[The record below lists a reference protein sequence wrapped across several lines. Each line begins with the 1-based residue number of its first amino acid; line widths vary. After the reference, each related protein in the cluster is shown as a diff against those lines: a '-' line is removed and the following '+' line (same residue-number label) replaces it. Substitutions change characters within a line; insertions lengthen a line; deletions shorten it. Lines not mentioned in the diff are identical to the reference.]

1 MIRNVL
7 AVLLAATALA
17 GADAGEFLVDP
28 GVVYAPADHNQSYP
42 AIASNDTN
50 SLLVWS
56 DERGGSDA
64 DIYGARFAAQPVWPM
79 VLDEASIAISTAANA
94 QKNAAVASDGTN
106 YLVAWTDRRADT
118 GDIYVCRVTSDGS
131 VLDPEGIPVST
142 ALGYQGEPA
151 VAFDG
156 TNYLVVWTDERN
168 DGSDIYGAR
177 VTQDGTVLDTAGI
190 ALVSDSAGQT
200 APAVAY
206 DGANVLLVW
215 GDTRNDQG
223 DICGA
228 RVSSDGTLLD
238 SAGFVI
244 AAAPSLQHSPEIALG
259 VDEALV
265 VWVDMRGGPATDIY
279 GSRITRDGEVLDS
292 AGFAIATSTWYEYDA
307 KVAFDGTQYLVV
319 WTDAVAHGNVF
330 GGRVATDGTVL
341 DTPGFFISQGGE
353 HACGPGITFDGEHSV
368 VAWND
373 VRDGTVGQS
382 VSASRIGGDGMV
394 LDPMGIPVSNAARS
408 QRLPGAAFSGTEFL
422 VVWGETRVGGSDVYG
437 VRLTTEGT
445 VVDSTAIPIS
455 PPGGDRASAATA
467 HGRSHFLVVWEDGR
481 LRERDV
487 RGARVRDDGVVLDM
501 PGILIS
507 GAPWEQVAPAVTSDG
522 TDFLVAWQDFRNSDY
537 DIYCA
542 RVSWTGLML
551 DTAGVAVCTT
561 SRTEVT
567 PAVAYNGSDYLVV
580 WDCQDIGI
588 RDICGARVNG
598 EGIVLDPDGVIVSA
612 PSGAAGQ
619 PAASSDGDN
628 FFVVWSDSR
637 SGDRDIYGARVS
649 ATGTVLDTAGIEI
662 CSAPGAQECPAVEY
676 DGTNFLVV
684 WQDWRDGERDL
695 YGARVA
701 REGTILDTFTVT
713 TQPGYQVDPIL
724 AGDGA
729 GRTLLAYSGWTGVVG
744 DTPYNSPRIWG
755 TFSPAIGVG
764 DRPAELARA
773 PQHFPTIVRGCLD
786 LPSAIY
792 NRQSKISLHDITGRE
807 VLDLKP
813 GANDVGGLSP
823 GVYFLYEAQAQT
835 QAQGVRKVVVAR

>member
-1 MIRNVL
+1 VKYSVL
-7 AVLLAATALA
+7 AVLLAATVLA

-28 GVVYAPADHNQSYP
+28 GVVYAPADQNQLDP

-50 SLLVWS
+50 SLFVWS
-56 DERGGSDA
+56 DERGGTDA
-64 DIYGARFAAQPVWPM
+64 DIYGARFAAQPVWPP
-79 VLDEASIAISTAANA
+79 VLDEASIVMSTAANA
-94 QKNAAVASDGTN
+94 QKSAAVASDGTD
-106 YLVAWTDRRADT
+106 YLVAWTDLRADS
-118 GDIYVCRVTSDGS
+118 GDIYVCRVTSGGS

-142 ALGYQGEPA
+142 ASRYQGEPA
-151 VAFDG
+151 IAFDG

-168 DGSDIYGAR
+168 NGSDIYGAR
-177 VTQDGTVLDTAGI
+177 VAQDGTVLDTAGI

-206 DGANVLLVW
+206 DGANVLLIW

-223 DICGA
+223 DIYGA

-238 SAGFVI
+238 SAGFVVS
-244 AAAPSLQHSPEIALG
+244 AAPSLQHSPEIALG

-265 VWVDMRGGPATDIY
+265 VWADLRNGPDTDIY

-292 AGFAIATSTWYEYDA
+292 AGVAIATSSWYEYDA
-307 KVAFDGTQYLVV
+307 RVAFDGTQYLVV

-353 HACGPGITFDGEHSV
+353 YAGSPAVTFDGEHSV
-368 VAWND
+368 VAWSD

-382 VSASRIGGDGMV
+382 VSASRVDGDGMV
-394 LDPMGIPVSNAARS
+394 LDPMGITVSNAACS
-408 QRLPGAAFSGTEFL
+408 QKLPGAAFGGSEFL
-422 VVWGETRVGGSDVYG
+422 VAWGEARVGGSDIYG

-455 PPGGDRASAATA
+455 PPGGDRASAAAA
-467 HGRSHFLVVWEDGR
+467 HGRSHFLVAWEDGR
-481 LRERDV
+481 LRERDIL
-487 RGARVRDDGVVLDM
+487 GARVRDDGTVLDM

-507 GAPWEQVAPAVTSDG
+507 GVPWEQVAPAVASDG
-522 TDFLVAWQDFRNSDY
+522 TDFLVAWQDWRNSDY

-542 RVSWTGLML
+542 RVSWTGLVL

-561 SRTEVT
+561 SGGQIT
-567 PAVAYNGSDYLVV
+567 PAMAYNGLDYLVV

-588 RDICGARVNG
+588 RNICGARVNG
-598 EGIVLDPDGVIVSA
+598 EGIVLDPDGVIVSS

-676 DGTNFLVV
+676 DGTDFLVV

-695 YGARVA
+695 YGARVT
-701 REGTILDTFTVT
+701 RQGTILDTFTVIA
-713 TQPGYQVDPIL
+713 QPGYQVDPVL
-724 AGDGA
+724 ASNEA
-729 GRTLLAYSGWTGVVG
+729 GRTLLAYSGWTGVVAE
-744 DTPYNSPRIWG
+744 TPYNSPRIWATLAPHAG
-755 TFSPAIGVG
+755 TS
-764 DRPAELARA
+764 DRPTETPRPAG
-773 PQHFPTIVRGCLD
+773 PFPTVVRNVLLLPEAPTSEDPYWMLD
-786 LPSAIY
+786 AA
-792 NRQSKISLHDITGRE
+792 GRKVMQLRLGE
-807 VLDLKP
+807 
-813 GANDVGGLSP
+813 NDVRPLAP
-823 GVYFLYEAQAQT
+823 GVYFLHEART
-835 QAQGVRKVVVAR
+835 PMIRKIVVTR